1 MPLRIRPYVTMPDL
15 GAPDAPASPPPVPP
29 IPRVAAPP
37 SAPPV
42 PGVASPSPSRSP
54 SPKPSAPVQGP
65 TLRFGDS
72 GADVEKLQRLL
83 ADQGLYRG
91 RINGQF
97 DSRVER
103 AVSTFQFEN
112 GIDDEEW
119 GVYGPVT
126 RRALEG

>member
-1 MPLRIRPYVTMPDL
+1 M
-15 GAPDAPASPPPVPP
+15 
-29 IPRVAAPP
+29 
-37 SAPPV
+37 
-42 PGVASPSPSRSP
+42 
-54 SPKPSAPVQGP
+54 QGP